1 MKRDT
6 GLIGDNMQASHI
18 QFSQCGLDFLSRGD
32 VLSLHAQNTTA
43 NGTEC
48 QPYAVKSPCYLFPV
62 SNPDPKTYLKQ
73 RLVELNGG
81 KPISIDRDHKRLGV
95 GRGTLQRIMEG
106 EADIR
111 LGSLR
116 SIADGLGVSLAE
128 LVSPE
133 NADAWP
139 FRKIA
144 YERFMTLDADD
155 RAACQHELLSAI
167 EKLEARALDQKKT
180 GS

>member
-1 MKRDT
+1 M
-6 GLIGDNMQASHI
+6 IHAADN
-18 QFSQCGLDFLSRGD
+18 
-32 VLSLHAQNTTA
+32 TA
-43 NGTEC
+43 YGNLL
-48 QPYAVKSPCYLFPV
+48 QPFPV
-62 SNPDPKTYLKQ
+62 QTACYFSVVDNPDPKTYLKS
-73 RLVELNGG
+73 RLIELNG

-133 NADAWP
+133 SADAWP
-139 FRKIA
+139 FRKIDYA
-144 YERFMTLDADD
+144 RFMALDADD
-155 RAACQHELLSAI
+155 RAACQHELLTAI
-167 EKLEARALDQKKT
+167 EKLEARALDQRKT
-180 GS
+180 GR